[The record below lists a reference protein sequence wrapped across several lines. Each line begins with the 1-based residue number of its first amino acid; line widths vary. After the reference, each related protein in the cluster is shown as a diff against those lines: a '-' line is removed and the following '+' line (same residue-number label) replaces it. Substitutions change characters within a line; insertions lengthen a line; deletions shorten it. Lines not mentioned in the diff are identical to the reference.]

1 VFVGSTSLLSFIS
14 FLATVLTGVS
24 TLFSVGFF
32 SELICSL
39 LNPHNL
45 SSVIG

>member
-24 TLFSVGFF
+24 TLFSVGFL
-32 SELICSL
+32 SELVCST
-39 LNPHNL
+39 LNPHKI
-45 SSVIG
+45 S